1 MNRLDRKIE
10 ECRPTS
16 VDDNETIQPFLLDL
30 ELSWHDTSTL
40 MAAGECWS

>member
-16 VDDNETIQPFLLDL
+16 VDDNETIQPLLDL